1 VTFGRFNLPHLEYSM
16 IFSHAPFLS
25 KLIVHVLLVISP
37 VFAINAYAER
47 IKDIATIQGVQSN
60 ALVGV
65 GLVTGLDGSGDQTIQ
80 APFTSEAFAAYLNQF
95 GIPLPPGQTLQLK
108 NIAIVSV
115 QAELPAF
122 TKPGQTIDITIS
134 SLANSTS
141 LRGGTLERTF
151 LQGVDGQVYAVA
163 QGNLVVGGLGVGAAD
178 GSSITI
184 NIPSVGRI
192 PGGASV
198 VKEVLTSF
206 TEGDSLVFNLRD
218 ADFTTARRVSSAIND
233 FLGPGTAQALDAV
246 SIKVAAP
253 LDMQTRVAFVSELEN
268 ILVDPGTAPARVIVN
283 SRTGTIVIGAQV
295 RVMPSAVTH
304 GSLTVTISEFLDV
317 SQPNQFGDGDTVV
330 VPDSEIIVQ
339 QDDSRMFLL
348 DPGTTLSEI
357 VRAINAVGA
366 APGDLAA
373 ILEALK
379 QAGSL
384 KADLI
389 II

>member
-1 VTFGRFNLPHLEYSM
+1 M
-16 IFSHAPFLS
+16 ISSWAPFFLRMCMQAL
-25 KLIVHVLLVISP
+25 LICLPFVVS
-37 VFAINAYAER
+37 NSYAAR

-95 GIPLPPGQTLQLK
+95 GIPLPPGQNLQLK

-122 TKPGQTIDITIS
+122 TKPGQSIDITIS

-141 LRGGTLERTF
+141 LRGGSLERTF

-163 QGNLVVGGLGVGAAD
+163 QGNLVVGGLGVGGAD

-192 PGGASV
+192 PNGASV
-198 VKEVLTSF
+198 VKEVPTSF
-206 TEGDSLVFNLRD
+206 TEGDSLTFNLRD

-233 FLGPGTAQALDAV
+233 FLGPGTAQAMDAV

-283 SRTGTIVIGAQV
+283 SRTGTIVIGDQV

-317 SQPNQFGDGDTVV
+317 SQPNQFGEGDTVV
-330 VPDSEIIVQ
+330 VPNTEINVQ
-339 QDDSRMFLL
+339 QEDSRMFLL

-357 VRAINAVGA
+357 VQAINAVGA

-379 QAGSL
+379 QAGAL

>member
-1 VTFGRFNLPHLEYSM
+1 ML
-16 IFSHAPFLS
+16 A
-25 KLIVHVLLVISP
+25 KKLLVQLFTLPLVTSLCFM
-37 VFAINAYAER
+37 VSSNSSAER
-47 IKDIATIQGVQSN
+47 IKDLATIQGVQSN
-60 ALVGV
+60 SLVGV

-80 APFTSEAFAAYLNQF
+80 APFTSESFRAYLNQF
-95 GIPLPPGQTLQLK
+95 GIPLPPGQTLQLR

-122 TKPGQTIDITIS
+122 SKPGQEIDITVS
-134 SLANSTS
+134 SLANATS
-141 LRGGTLERTF
+141 LRGGSLERTF

-163 QGNLVVGGLGVGAAD
+163 QGNLVVGGLGVGGAD
-178 GSSITI
+178 GSRVTI
-184 NIPSVGRI
+184 NVPSVGRI
-192 PGGASV
+192 PNGASV
-198 VKEVLTSF
+198 VKEVPTAF

-233 FLGPGTAQALDAV
+233 FLGPGSANALDAV
-246 SIKVAAP
+246 SIKVSAP

-268 ILVDPGTAPARVIVN
+268 ILVDPGDAPARVIVN
-283 SRTGTIVIGAQV
+283 SRTGTIVIGDQV
-295 RVMPSAVTH
+295 RVKPAAVTH

-317 SQPNQFGDGDTVV
+317 SQPNQFAEGDTVV
-330 VPDSEIIVQ
+330 VPDTEIIVQ

-357 VRAINAVGA
+357 VQAINAVGA

-379 QAGSL
+379 QAGAL

-389 II
+389 VI

>member
-1 VTFGRFNLPHLEYSM
+1 M

-25 KLIVHVLLVISP
+25 KLIVHVLLLISP

>member
-1 VTFGRFNLPHLEYSM
+1 M
-16 IFSHAPFLS
+16 IFSLTPFFTKMCMQAL
-25 KLIVHVLLVISP
+25 LICLPFMVS
-37 VFAINAYAER
+37 NSYAER

-95 GIPLPPGQTLQLK
+95 GIPLPPGQNLQLK

-122 TKPGQTIDITIS
+122 TKPGQSIDITIS

-141 LRGGTLERTF
+141 LRGGSLERTF

-163 QGNLVVGGLGVGAAD
+163 QGNLVVGGLGVGGAD

-192 PGGASV
+192 PNGASV
-198 VKEVLTSF
+198 VKEVPTAF
-206 TEGDSLVFNLRD
+206 TEGDSLTFNLRD

-233 FLGPGTAQALDAV
+233 FLGPGTAQAMDAI

-268 ILVDPGTAPARVIVN
+268 ILVDPGMAPARVIVN
-283 SRTGTIVIGAQV
+283 SRTGTIVIGDQV

-317 SQPNQFGDGDTVV
+317 SQPNQFGEGGTVV
-330 VPDSEIIVQ
+330 VPNTEINVQ
-339 QDDSRMFLL
+339 REDSRMFLL

-357 VRAINAVGA
+357 VQAINAVGA

-379 QAGSL
+379 QAGAL

>member
-1 VTFGRFNLPHLEYSM
+1 M

-151 LQGVDGQVYAVA
+151 LQGIDGQVYAVA